1 MELQPRWGPVS
12 TDIGDIATYV
22 GALHLSNDT
31 AELTAAVQVMLYFA
45 ALYEHADRDATV
57 PRPPPKS

>member
-1 MELQPRWGPVS
+1 MS